1 MPVMSELTDVV
12 IEDDRWT
19 EMGLEVLAE
28 RAARQA
34 LSVAGI
40 DVGTREICIMACDD
54 ARIAELNA
62 DFRRK
67 DQATNVLSWPA
78 YHLTPQTAG
87 QIPDD
92 GGDSFGDIAI
102 AYETCVREALEQNI
116 PPKDHVTHL
125 IIHGCLHLLGYDHES
140 DTDAD
145 IMESLEIKALA
156 QLGVPNPY

>member
-1 MPVMSELTDVV
+1 MSDLTDVV

-19 EMGLEVLAE
+19 EMGLATLAD
-28 RAARQA
+28 RAARVA
-34 LSVAGI
+34 LKVAG
-40 DVGTREICIMACDD
+40 VEVHGREIVIMACDD
-54 ARIAELNA
+54 DRIAELNA

-67 DQATNVLSWPA
+67 DKATNVLSWPA

-102 AYETCVREALEQNI
+102 AYETCVREALEKAI
-116 PPKDHVTHL
+116 PPQDHVTHL

-140 DTDAD
+140 DHDAD
-145 IMESLEIKALA
+145 IMEGLEIKALA
-156 QLGVPNPY
+156 QLDISNPY